1 MTAPRRGFVYWAGV
15 PDDKRRPVVVVSP
28 DARNAMAGDVLVV
41 PISSVLRDG
50 PWHVRMRRGE
60 AGIATASVAKCEQ
73 ITTLRRDRLD
83 PRPLG
88 AALSAARMGEIE
100 IAVMRAIG
108 IPID

>member
-1 MTAPRRGFVYWAGV
+1 MSAPRRGLVYWARV
-15 PDDKRRPVVVVSP
+15 PDDKRRPVLVVSP
-28 DARNAMAGDVLVV
+28 DARNALAGDVLVV

-50 PWHVRMRRGE
+50 PWHVRLRRGE
-60 AGIATASVAKCEQ
+60 AGVTASSVAKCEQ

-88 AALSAARMGEIE
+88 TAISAARMGEIE